1 MPIFAKADWGR
12 SPLKNRGENS
22 DRQPALFAENELQPS
37 HGLFAF
43 EKYWS
48 RQGYGAIAGTDE
60 AGRGPLAGPVIAA
73 AVILPLGV
81 EIPFLNDSKQVTAR
95 RRELLYDE
103 ILAKAIAC
111 SWSRVEAAE
120 IDKINIYQAS
130 QLAMMQALA
139 GLKHPFDLVLSD
151 AMPLPSLRVPCIPI
165 IHGDAR
171 SASIAAASII
181 AKVVRD
187 RIMNK
192 IDEEFPAYG
201 FKKHKGYGTAEHM
214 KAIRIHGPC
223 AVHRQTF
230 APIKCW
236 RPLTDEN

>member
-1 MPIFAKADWGR
+1 MPIFARADWGR
-12 SPLKNRGENS
+12 FHLKNRGENS
-22 DRQPALFAENELQPS
+22 DRQPNLFSESELQPS

-43 EKYWS
+43 EKFWS
-48 RQGYGAIAGTDE
+48 TQGYDAIAGTDE
-60 AGRGPLAGPVIAA
+60 AGRGPLAGPVVAA
-73 AVILPLGV
+73 AVILPLGL

-95 RRELLYDE
+95 RRELLFDE

-120 IDKINIYQAS
+120 IDTINIYQAS
-130 QLAMMQALA
+130 QLAMLQALA
-139 GLKHPFDLVLSD
+139 GLEHDFDLVLSY
-151 AMPLPSLRVPCIPI
+151 AMPLPSLLVPCIPI
-165 IHGDAR
+165 VHGDAR
-171 SASIAAASII
+171 SASIAAASIV

-192 IDEEFPAYG
+192 IDEEFPEYG

-214 KAIRIHGPC
+214 KAIRVLGPC

-230 APIKCW
+230 APIKFW

>member
-12 SPLKNRGENS
+12 SHLKHRGENS
-22 DRQPALFAENELQPS
+22 DRQPVLFSENELQPS

-48 RQGYGAIAGTDE
+48 TQGYGAIAGTDE
-60 AGRGPLAGPVIAA
+60 AGRGPLAGPVVAA
-73 AVILPLGV
+73 AVILPLGL
-81 EIPFLNDSKQVTAR
+81 EIPFLNDSKQVSPR

-103 ILAKAIAC
+103 ILNKSIAC
-111 SWSRVEAAE
+111 SWSRVEASE

-139 GLKHPFDLVLSD
+139 GLATPFDLVLSD
-151 AMPLPSLRVPCIPI
+151 AMPLPSLQVPCIPI

-192 IDEEFPAYG
+192 IDEDFPEYG
-201 FKKHKGYGTAEHM
+201 FKRHKGYGTAEHM

-223 AVHRQTF
+223 TVHRQTF
-230 APIKCW
+230 GPIKCW

>member
-12 SPLKNRGENS
+12 SHLKHRGENS
-22 DRQPALFAENELQPS
+22 DRQPVLFSENELQPS

-48 RQGYGAIAGTDE
+48 VQGYGAIAGTDE
-60 AGRGPLAGPVIAA
+60 AGRGPLAGPVVAA

-81 EIPFLNDSKQVTAR
+81 EIPFLNDSKQVSAR

-103 ILAKAIAC
+103 ILTKAIAC
-111 SWSRVEAAE
+111 SWSRVEATE

-139 GLKHPFDLVLSD
+139 GLEHPFDMVLSD

-181 AKVVRD
+181 AKVARD

-192 IDEEFPAYG
+192 IDEEFPEYG

>member
-1 MPIFAKADWGR
+1 MPTFVKADWGR
-12 SPLKNRGENS
+12 SLLKNRGENS
-22 DRQPALFAENELQPS
+22 DRHPALFAENELQPS
-37 HGLFAF
+37 YGLFAF

-48 RQGYGAIAGTDE
+48 GQGYSAIAGTDE
-60 AGRGPLAGPVIAA
+60 AGRGPLAGPVVAA
-73 AVILPLGV
+73 AVILPLGLK
-81 EIPFLNDSKQVTAR
+81 IPFLNDSKQVSAR
-95 RRELLYDE
+95 RRELLYEE
-103 ILAKAIAC
+103 ILEKSIAC
-111 SWSRVEAAE
+111 SWSRVEASE
-120 IDKINIYQAS
+120 IDTINIYQAA

-139 GLKHPFDLVLSD
+139 GLGHPFDLVLSD
-151 AMPLPSLRVPCIPI
+151 AMPLPSLLVPCIPI

-192 IDEEFPAYG
+192 IDEEFPEYG

-236 RPLTDEN
+236 RPLADEN